1 MRCWWLL
8 LGASA
13 HFLEDPNDQR
23 LVEDLLERMTLEEK
37 VGQLELL
44 SRPWG
49 DDFNGESAQWSQVL
63 ARARNGTLGAVF
75 NGQGVAINREL
86 QRVAVEES
94 RLGIPLIFAAD
105 IWHGMWTIFPTPLA
119 EAASWDVTLAEQT
132 ARASAVEATASG
144 LMWTFSPM
152 VDTARDQRWGRNGEG
167 AGEDPVLGAALAA
180 ARVRGFQG
188 PDLKAADS
196 LASCLKHFAGYAGAT
211 AGLDYSES
219 DVSEATLR
227 DVFLPPFQAG
237 IEAGALSVMS
247 AFQAVDGVPATG
259 NKWLLTDVLRSELGF
274 KGFVVTDY
282 NADGE
287 LVNHGYAA
295 NGSDAARLALNAG
308 VDMSMH
314 SEVFRHL
321 PELVANGS
329 VATERVEDAARKV
342 LSAKAAMGLL
352 AEPYKTLD
360 PTREWPQRQL
370 EKLLE
375 HDLLARRAAR
385 QSLVL
390 LKNEGNTLPLPKC
403 CRRIAVIGWWA
414 DSLDSDG
421 LGVIWGNRSGS
432 VTLLQGL
439 RSAVSGPLRHA
450 RGSEADG
457 PPEKGLEEATEL
469 ARWADVVLLALGESS
484 AMSGEGR
491 SRTSLRLPRAQR
503 ALARAVRRAAPDTP
517 QARKR
522 KRVITRSASKT
533 YRSVLIYKNNS
544 KHIYIY
550 II

>member
-1 MRCWWLL
+1 MWWWLL

-13 HFLEDPNDQR
+13 HLLEDPNDER
-23 LVEDLLERMTLEEK
+23 LVQDLLERMTLEEK

-49 DDFNGESAQWSQVL
+49 DDFNGESAQWSEVL

-94 RLGIPLIFAAD
+94 RLGIPLLFGAD
-105 IWHGMWTIFPTPLA
+105 VWHGMWTIFPTPLG
-119 EAASWDVTLAEQT
+119 EAASWDLQLAEAT

-167 AGEDPVLGAALAA
+167 AGEDPLLGAAFAA

-188 PDLKAADS
+188 PDLKAQES

-227 DVFLPPFQAG
+227 DVFLPPFRAG
-237 IEAGALSVMS
+237 IEAGALSIMS

-259 NKWLLTDVLRSELGF
+259 NKWLLTDVLRSELNF

-295 NGSDAARLALNAG
+295 NGSEAARLALTAG

-321 PELVANGS
+321 PELLAKGQVAQ
-329 VATERVEDAARKV
+329 ERLDDAVKKV
-342 LSAKAAMGLL
+342 LRAKAQMGLF
-352 AEPYKTLD
+352 ERPYKSLD
-360 PTREWPQRQL
+360 PAREWPKGQE
-370 EKLLE
+370 EKQVE

-385 QSLVL
+385 QSVVL
-390 LKNEGNTLPLPKC
+390 LKNEKGTLPLPKC
-403 CRRIAVIGWWA
+403 CRRLALIGWWGNSS
-414 DSLDSDG
+414 DSEG
-421 LGVIWGNRSGS
+421 LGVIWGNHSGQ
-432 VTLLQGL
+432 VTLLEGL
-439 RSAVSGPLRHA
+439 REVTALRFTQ
-450 RGSEADG
+450 GSEAERPLKG
-457 PPEKGLEEATEL
+457 GLEEAAEL

-484 AMSGEGR
+484 EMSGEGR
-491 SRTSLRLPRAQR
+491 SRTSLRLPKVQR
-503 ALARAVRRAAPDTP
+503 QLAKAVRQAAPSTP
-517 QARKR
+517 QARCLVF
-522 KRVITRSASKT
+522 RVLL
-533 YRSVLIYKNNS
+533 V
-544 KHIYIY
+544 H
-550 II
+550 